1 MFTGLVQYRT
11 ITARGA
17 THRSAV
23 VHRSTLALDAG
34 EYMPEDEPA
43 IGDPDRVE
51 TAPLLAS
58 NSFYRALSERPRRRV
73 LYYLLERDECSV
85 DELADVLAGWETTTE
100 TMVAPDRRHQH
111 ELSLVH
117 SHLPLLSEAG
127 LVAYDSESGEV
138 SLATVPEP
146 AKALV
151 RRAIE
156 AETA

>member
-1 MFTGLVQYRT
+1 
-11 ITARGA
+11 
-17 THRSAV
+17 
-23 VHRSTLALDAG
+23 
-34 EYMPEDEPA
+34 MPEDEPA
-43 IGDPDRVE
+43 IDDLDRVE

-58 NSFYRALSERPRRRV
+58 DSFYRAVSERPRRRV

-100 TMVAPDRRHQH
+100 TMVAPDRRRQH

-117 SHLPLLSEAG
+117 RHLPLLSEAG
-127 LVAYDSESGEV
+127 LVAYDTVSREV

-146 AKALV
+146 AKALL